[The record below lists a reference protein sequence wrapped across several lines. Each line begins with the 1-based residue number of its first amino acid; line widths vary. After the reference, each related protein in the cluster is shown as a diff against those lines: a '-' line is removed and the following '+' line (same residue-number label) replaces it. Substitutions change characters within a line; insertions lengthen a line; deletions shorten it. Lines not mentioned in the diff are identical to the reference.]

1 MTAVRGGLFVGGNIA
16 LFVFSMLTAEYPD
29 GDPDKARQAAQV
41 WADLGADVVEWGE
54 DGDAIARAVILNN
67 SGKSIQAF
75 EEFWKTHFA
84 PSSGPG
90 PAARLAAYC
99 RQVSEA
105 CETYAELITK
115 AQYTF
120 RTLALANFASLL
132 YISTF
137 PWQAGTAY
145 EIAQFLMRRA
155 QAGILAKLLESAIAR
170 MVLAKFLEYTIGSA
184 FFAIG
189 DVAVMDGVKAA
200 RGEDVGSFGDNAEE
214 VMKEFVASV
223 AFYGVFD
230 AVAKPVSKIA
240 TNPDVQYFVSRM
252 AGGSIGYGPAYGL
265 LNGKRDEDLVPTVK
279 DTVLRTILYTTMAH
293 KPAR

>member
-1 MTAVRGGLFVGGNIA
+1 MTAVRGGLFGGGIFA

-90 PAARLAAYC
+90 PAARLAANN

-115 AQYTF
+115 AQYTN
-120 RTLALANFASLL
+120 RTQTQTNNASLL

-137 PWQAGTAY
+137 PWQAGTA
-145 EIAQFLMRRA
+145 
-155 QAGILAKLLESAIAR
+155 
-170 MVLAKFLEYTIGSA
+170 
-184 FFAIG
+184 
-189 DVAVMDGVKAA
+189 
-200 RGEDVGSFGDNAEE
+200 
-214 VMKEFVASV
+214 
-223 AFYGVFD
+223 
-230 AVAKPVSKIA
+230 
-240 TNPDVQYFVSRM
+240 
-252 AGGSIGYGPAYGL
+252 
-265 LNGKRDEDLVPTVK
+265 
-279 DTVLRTILYTTMAH
+279 
-293 KPAR
+293 